1 MTTTTT
7 PATSTATTTGVPY
20 RKHEG
25 IRGTFD
31 TVVIGSGM
39 GGLALATHLSQAGQK
54 VLLLEQN
61 PIVGGMTQAYSRH
74 GYRWTVGMHYIG
86 EVGNP
91 GGVGW
96 KLFNRVTGGR
106 LRWAPMP
113 RIFNRMVIAGRGY
126 DVPAGPQAYAE
137 FLTGHFPGE
146 AQAIQTYLA
155 LVGSVAKS
163 SAPFFAAKALPPE
176 AGEALMQRQG
186 QDFRRFASQTTQQ
199 VLRGL
204 TDNDEL
210 IAVLCANWGD
220 YSLEPSRSSFAMHC
234 MLAKHYLHGAHYPEG
249 GGPAFAQAMVP
260 IIQAAGGQVLHGAE
274 VAEILV
280 EGDAV
285 QGVRLV
291 SGEAVRCPRVV
302 SNAGVQN
309 TFGRLL
315 QGSSPGVLAAKAL
328 LPKVQDTY
336 AVVGLNIGLKASH
349 AELGFTPANIW
360 SHPGP
365 DLEANLVAHRQDFD
379 APFPWHFITFPST
392 KDPLWERDFPG
403 RATVE
408 MYAYTDYAHF
418 ARWAG
423 TPWMKRGDDYL
434 ALKDVIRQRLLTE
447 LFRHVPAAAR
457 HIDHVEVS
465 TPLTYETFAKRE
477 RGGFMGVASSPQR
490 FAQDWLRPSTPIGGL
505 YLTGQDVATDGV
517 IGALVGA
524 TLCASVIL
532 QRDLMTEI
540 RSGA

>member
-1 MTTTTT
+1 MNQATT
-7 PATSTATTTGVPY
+7 PRATATTGTPY
-20 RKHEG
+20 RRHEG
-25 IRGTFD
+25 IQGRYD

-39 GGLALATHLSQAGQK
+39 GGMAVAVHLAHAGQQ
-54 VLLLEQN
+54 VLLLEQSH
-61 PIVGGMTQAYSRH
+61 IVGGMTQAYTRG

-91 GGVGW
+91 GGVGY
-96 KLFNRVTGGR
+96 KLFDRVTGGK
-106 LRWAPMP
+106 LRWAAMP
-113 RIFNRMVIAGRGY
+113 PVFNRMVIAGRTY

-137 FLTGHFPGE
+137 FLLSHFPAE
-146 AQAIQTYLA
+146 AQAIEAYMR
-155 LVGSVAKS
+155 LVSSVAKS
-163 SAPFFAAKALPPE
+163 SAPFFAAKAMPPA
-176 AGEALMQRQG
+176 AGEALMARHG
-186 QDFRRFASQTTQQ
+186 QDFRRYASQTTQQ
-199 VLRGL
+199 VLRSL

-210 IAVLCANWGD
+210 IAVICANWGD

-249 GGPAFAQAMVP
+249 GGSAFAQAMVP
-260 IIQAAGGQVLHGAE
+260 IIEAAGGRVLHGAE
-274 VAEILV
+274 VTEVLV
-280 EGDAV
+280 GDDQV
-285 QGVRLV
+285 QGVQLA
-291 SGEAVRCPRVV
+291 SGEVVRCPRVV

-315 QGSSPGVLAAKAL
+315 RGSSPVVQAVRAQLAR
-328 LPKVQDTY
+328 VEDTY

-349 AELGFTPANIW
+349 DELGFTPANIW
-360 SHPGP
+360 SHAGT
-365 DLEANLVAHRQDFD
+365 DFEANLVAHRQDFD

-392 KDPLWERDFPG
+392 KDPRWAHDFPG

-408 MYAYTDYAHF
+408 MYAYTDYSHF

-434 ALKDVIRQRLLTE
+434 QRKEVIRERLLQE
-447 LFRHVPAAAR
+447 LFCHVPAAER
-457 HIDHVEVS
+457 HVDVVEVS
-465 TPLTYETFAKRE
+465 TPLSYETFARRE

-490 FAQDWLRPSTPIGGL
+490 FAQDWLRPATAIGGL

-532 QRDLMTEI
+532 GRDLMGEI
-540 RSGA
+540 RASQR

>member
-1 MTTTTT
+1 MTSTTTR
-7 PATSTATTTGVPY
+7 ASAKIGAPY

-25 IRGTFD
+25 IQGTFD

-39 GGLALATHLSQAGQK
+39 GGLALASHLAQAGQK

-61 PIVGGMTQAYSRH
+61 TIVGGMTQAYSRH

-91 GGVGW
+91 NGAGW
-96 KLFNRVTGGR
+96 KLFNRVTGGQ

-113 RIFNRMVIAGRGY
+113 SIFNRMVIDGRGY

-137 FLTGHFPGE
+137 FLTSHFPAE
-146 AQAIQTYLA
+146 APAIQAYMA

-163 SAPFFAAKALPPE
+163 SAPYFGAKALPP
-176 AGEALMQRQG
+176 AASAALMQRHG
-186 QDFRRFASQTTQQ
+186 QDFCRHASQTTQQ
-199 VLRGL
+199 VLRSL
-204 TDNDEL
+204 TSNDEL
-210 IAVLCANWGD
+210 IAVICANWGD
-220 YSLEPSRSSFAMHC
+220 YSLEPSKSSFAMHC

-249 GGPAFAQAMVP
+249 GGPAFAQTMVP
-260 IIQAAGGQVLHGAE
+260 IIEAAGGQVLHSAE
-274 VAEILV
+274 VAEVLV

-285 QGVRLV
+285 QGVRMA
-291 SGEAVRCPRVV
+291 SGEEVRCPRVV

-315 QGSSPGVLAAKAL
+315 HGSSPGVLAAKAL
-328 LPKVQDTY
+328 LPTVQDTY
-336 AVVGLNIGLKASH
+336 AIVGLNIGFKASH

-365 DLEANLVAHRQDFD
+365 DFEANLVAHRQDFD

-408 MYAYTDYAHF
+408 MYAYTDYSHF

-434 ALKDVIRQRLLTE
+434 ARKAVIQQRLLDE
-447 LFRHVPAAAR
+447 LFRHTPAAAQ
-457 HIDHVEVS
+457 HVDVVEVS

-490 FAQDWLRPSTPIGGL
+490 FVQDWLRPATPVQGL

-540 RSGA
+540 RAGA

>member
-1 MTTTTT
+1 MSMTTTG
-7 PATSTATTTGVPY
+7 APY
-20 RKHEG
+20 RRHEG
-25 IRGTFD
+25 IQGSFD

-39 GGLALATHLSQAGQK
+39 GGLAVASFLAQDGQK

-61 PIVGGMTQAYSRH
+61 AIVGGMTQAYSRH

-86 EVGNP
+86 EVGHSQ
-91 GGVGW
+91 GVGW
-96 KLFNRVTGGR
+96 KLFNRATGGR
-106 LRWAPMP
+106 LRWTPMP
-113 RIFNRMVIAGRGY
+113 PIYNRMVIGERAY

-137 FLTGHFPGE
+137 FLTSHFPDE
-146 AQAIQTYLA
+146 AEAIRTYLS
-155 LVGSVAKS
+155 LVSSVAKS
-163 SAPFFAAKALPPE
+163 SAAYFEAKALP
-176 AGEALMQRQG
+176 AADGEALMQRHG
-186 QDFRRFASQTTQQ
+186 QDFMRYARQTTREA
-199 VLRGL
+199 LRSL
-204 TDNDEL
+204 TRNDEL

-234 MLAKHYLHGAHYPEG
+234 MLVKHYLHGASYPEG

-260 IIQAAGGQVLHGAE
+260 IIEAAGGRVLHGAE
-274 VAEILV
+274 VAEVLLADDV
-280 EGDAV
+280 V
-285 QGVRLV
+285 QGVRLK
-291 SGEAVRCPRVV
+291 SGEAVHCGRVV

-315 QGSSPGVLAAKAL
+315 HGDSPGVRTARAL
-328 LPKVQDTY
+328 LAGVKDTY
-336 AVVGLNIGLKASH
+336 AVVGLNIGFKAGH
-349 AELGFTPANIW
+349 AALGFTPANIW

-365 DLEANLVAHRQDFD
+365 DFEANLAAHRKDFE

-408 MYAYTDYAHF
+408 MYAYTDYRHF

-434 ALKDVIRQRLLTE
+434 ACKTAIRQRLLAE

-457 HIDHVEVS
+457 HVDVVEVS
-465 TPLTYETFAKRE
+465 TPLSYETFARRE
-477 RGGFMGVASSPQR
+477 RGGFMGVESSPQR
-490 FAQDWLRPSTPIGGL
+490 FEQAWLRPATPIRGL
-505 YLTGQDVATDGV
+505 FLTGQDVATDGV

-532 QRDLMTEI
+532 GRDLMAEI
-540 RSGA
+540 RAEIRAEG

>member
-1 MTTTTT
+1 MTSTTLR
-7 PATSTATTTGVPY
+7 PTATTGTPY

-25 IRGTFD
+25 IQGAFD
-31 TVVIGSGM
+31 TVVVGSGM
-39 GGLALATHLSQAGQK
+39 GGLALASHLAQAGQK

-61 PIVGGMTQAYSRH
+61 NIVGGMTQAYSRH

-91 GGVGW
+91 NGAGW

-113 RIFNRMVIAGRGY
+113 AIFNRMVIAGRGY

-137 FLTGHFPGE
+137 FLTGHFPAE
-146 AQAIQTYLA
+146 AQAIQAYMG
-155 LVGSVAKS
+155 LVSSVAKS
-163 SAPFFAAKALPPE
+163 SAPFFGAKALPPA
-176 AGEALMQRQG
+176 AGEALMQRHG

-199 VLRGL
+199 VLRSL

-220 YSLEPSRSSFAMHC
+220 YSLEPSKSSFAMHC

-260 IIQAAGGQVLHGAE
+260 IIEAAGGRVLHSAE
-274 VAEILV
+274 VAEVLV
-280 EGDAV
+280 TDDVV
-285 QGVRLV
+285 QGVRLA
-291 SGEAVRCPRVV
+291 SGEDVLCRRVV

-315 QGSSPGVLAAKAL
+315 QGSSPGVLAAKAQL
-328 LPKVQDTY
+328 GGVQDTY
-336 AVVGLNIGLKASH
+336 AIVGLNIGFKASH

-408 MYAYTDYAHF
+408 MYAYTDYGHF

-434 ALKDVIRQRLLTE
+434 ARKQVIQQRLLDE
-447 LFRHVPAAAR
+447 LFRHVPAAAQ
-457 HIDHVEVS
+457 HVDVVEVS
-465 TPLTYETFAKRE
+465 TPLTYETFARRE

-490 FAQDWLRPSTPIGGL
+490 FTQDWLRPAATVRGL

-532 QRDLMTEI
+532 GRDLMTEI
-540 RSGA
+540 RAET

>member
-1 MTTTTT
+1 MTRTTTR
-7 PATSTATTTGVPY
+7 ATATTGTPY

-25 IRGTFD
+25 ISGHFD
-31 TVVIGSGM
+31 TVVVGSGM
-39 GGLALATHLSQAGQK
+39 GGLALASHLAQAGQK

-61 PIVGGMTQAYSRH
+61 NIVGGMTQAYSRH

-91 GGVGW
+91 NGAGW
-96 KLFNRVTGGR
+96 KLFNRVTGGL
-106 LRWAPMP
+106 LRWSPMP
-113 RIFNRMVIAGRGY
+113 SIFNRMVIAGRGY
-126 DVPAGPQAYAE
+126 DVPAGPQAYAD
-137 FLTGHFPGE
+137 FLISHFPAE
-146 AQAIQTYLA
+146 ASAIQAYMA
-155 LVGSVAKS
+155 LVSSVAKS
-163 SAPFFAAKALPPE
+163 SAPFFGAKARTPE
-176 AGEALMQRQG
+176 AGQALMQRHG
-186 QDFRRFASQTTQQ
+186 EAFRRFASQTTQQ
-199 VLRGL
+199 ALRSL

-220 YSLEPSRSSFAMHC
+220 YSLEPSQSSFAMHC

-249 GGPAFAQAMVP
+249 GGAAFAQAMVP
-260 IIQAAGGQVLHGAE
+260 IIEAAGGRVLHSAE
-274 VAEILV
+274 VAEVLV
-280 EGDAV
+280 ADDVV
-285 QGVRLV
+285 QGVRLA
-291 SGEAVRCPRVV
+291 SGEEVRCPRVV

-315 QGSSPGVLAAKAL
+315 RGSSPGVLAAKAQL
-328 LPKVQDTY
+328 GGVQDTY
-336 AVVGLNIGLKASH
+336 AIVGLNIGFKASH

-365 DLEANLVAHRQDFD
+365 DLEANLVAHRRDFD

-408 MYAYTDYAHF
+408 MYAYTDYSHF

-434 ALKDVIRQRLLTE
+434 ARKQVIQQRLLDE
-447 LFRHVPAAAR
+447 MFHHVPAAAR
-457 HIDHVEVS
+457 HVDVVEVS

-490 FAQDWLRPSTPIGGL
+490 FTQDWLRPATPVQGL

-532 QRDLMTEI
+532 GRDLMAEI
-540 RSGA
+540 RGGA

>member
-1 MTTTTT
+1 MMTGTTTR
-7 PATSTATTTGVPY
+7 ASAKIGAPY
-20 RKHEG
+20 RRHESIQG
-25 IRGTFD
+25 SFD

-39 GGLALATHLSQAGQK
+39 GGLALASHLAQAGQK

-61 PIVGGMTQAYSRH
+61 TIVGGMTQAYSRH

-91 GGVGW
+91 NGAGW
-96 KLFNRVTGGR
+96 KLFNRVTGGQ

-113 RIFNRMVIAGRGY
+113 SIFNRMVIAGRGY

-137 FLTGHFPGE
+137 FLTSHFPAE
-146 AQAIQTYLA
+146 AQAIQAYMA

-163 SAPFFAAKALPPE
+163 SAPYFGAKALPPE
-176 AGEALMQRQG
+176 AGAALMQRHG
-186 QDFRRFASQTTQQ
+186 QDFRRYASQTTQQ
-199 VLRGL
+199 VLRSL

-210 IAVLCANWGD
+210 IAVICANWGD
-220 YSLEPSRSSFAMHC
+220 YSLEPSKSSFAMHC

-249 GGPAFAQAMVP
+249 GGAAFAQAMVP
-260 IIQAAGGQVLHGAE
+260 IIEAAGGRVLHSAE
-274 VAEILV
+274 VAEVLV

-285 QGVRLV
+285 QGVRLA
-291 SGEAVRCPRVV
+291 SGEVLRCPRVV
-302 SNAGVQN
+302 SNAGVEN

-315 QGSSPGVLAAKAL
+315 HGSSPGVLAAKAL
-328 LPKVQDTY
+328 LPKVEDTY
-336 AVVGLNIGLKASH
+336 AIVGLNIGFKASH

-392 KDPLWERDFPG
+392 KDPLWERDFSG

-408 MYAYTDYAHF
+408 MYAYTDYSHF

-434 ALKDVIRQRLLTE
+434 ARKAVIQQRLLEE
-447 LFRHVPAAAR
+447 LFRHVPAAAQ
-457 HIDHVEVS
+457 HVDVVEVS
-465 TPLTYETFAKRE
+465 TPLSYETFAKRE

-490 FAQDWLRPSTPIGGL
+490 FEQDWLRPTTPVQGL

-540 RSGA
+540 RAGA

>member
-1 MTTTTT
+1 MTS
-7 PATSTATTTGVPY
+7 TSTRATATTGTPY

-25 IRGTFD
+25 ISGTFD

-39 GGLALATHLSQAGQK
+39 GGLALASHLAQAGQK

-61 PIVGGMTQAYSRH
+61 NIVGGMTQAYSRH

-91 GGVGW
+91 NGAGW

-106 LRWAPMP
+106 LRWSPMP
-113 RIFNRMVIAGRGY
+113 SIFNRMVIAGRGY
-126 DVPAGPQAYAE
+126 DVPAGPQAYAD
-137 FLTGHFPGE
+137 FLISHFPAE
-146 AQAIQTYLA
+146 ASAIQAYMA
-155 LVGSVAKS
+155 LVSSVAKS
-163 SAPFFAAKALPPE
+163 SAPFFGAKALAPE
-176 AGEALMQRQG
+176 AGQALMQRHG
-186 QDFRRFASQTTQQ
+186 EPFRRFASQTTQQ
-199 VLRGL
+199 ALRSL

-220 YSLEPSRSSFAMHC
+220 YSLEPSQSSFAMHC

-249 GGPAFAQAMVP
+249 GGSAFAQAMVP
-260 IIQAAGGQVLHGAE
+260 IIEAAGGRVLHSAE
-274 VAEILV
+274 VAEVLV
-280 EGDAV
+280 EGDVV
-285 QGVRLV
+285 QGVRMA
-291 SGEAVRCPRVV
+291 SGEVVRCGRVV

-315 QGSSPGVLAAKAL
+315 SGSSPGVLAAKAQL
-328 LPKVQDTY
+328 GGVQDTY
-336 AVVGLNIGLKASH
+336 AIVGLNIGFKASH

-360 SHPGP
+360 SHPGA
-365 DLEANLVAHRQDFD
+365 DLEANLMAHRQDFD

-392 KDPLWERDFPG
+392 KDPLWEREFPG

-408 MYAYTDYAHF
+408 MYAYTDYSHF

-434 ALKDVIRQRLLTE
+434 ARKQVIQQRLLDE
-447 LFRHVPAAAR
+447 LFRHVPAAAQ
-457 HIDHVEVS
+457 HVDVVEVS

-490 FAQDWLRPSTPIGGL
+490 FTQDWLRPATPVQGL

-532 QRDLMTEI
+532 GRDLMAEI
-540 RSGA
+540 RGGA